1 MFIFIAITKYK
12 DLTNDDVQHFLD
24 ISDGI
29 DGLLFRTPM
38 SSSDLSSFLTS
49 LIEKGFPK
57 SKIIIHSDVHLLE
70 QLHLSHIHFREM
82 DEDAFSYKS
91 THPEIEVS
99 MSTHSIESVKA
110 AYEHDLD
117 YVFFGHIFKTPS
129 KPNQLPRSKAEI
141 QRVLEIPIPIYA
153 IGGITEKTIPQ
164 LPHVPHGFKGICA
177 ISFFM
182 NASLQQIEL
191 LRKEWLKDA

>member
-12 DLTNDDVQHFLD
+12 DLTNDDLQHFLD

-117 YVFFGHIFKTPS
+117 YVFFGHIFQTPS

-164 LPHVPHGFKGICA
+164 LPHGFKGICA

>member
-82 DEDAFSYKS
+82 DEDACSYKS

-164 LPHVPHGFKGICA
+164 LPHGFKGICA

>member
-1 MFIFIAITKYK
+1 
-12 DLTNDDVQHFLD
+12 
-24 ISDGI
+24 
-29 DGLLFRTPM
+29 M

-164 LPHVPHGFKGICA
+164 LPHGFKGICA

>member
-38 SSSDLSSFLTS
+38 SSSDLSSFLKS

-70 QLHLSHIHFREM
+70 QLHLFHIHFREM

-91 THPEIEVS
+91 IHPEIEVS

-164 LPHVPHGFKGICA
+164 LPHGFKGICA

>member
-12 DLTNDDVQHFLD
+12 DLTDDDLQHFLN

-38 SSSDLSSFLTS
+38 SSNDLFSFLKS
-49 LIEKGFPK
+49 LIEQGFPK
-57 SKIIIHSDVHLLE
+57 SKIIIHSDEHLLE

-82 DEDAFSYKS
+82 DEGAFHYKS
-91 THPEIEVS
+91 MHPEIEVS
-99 MSTHSIESVKA
+99 MSTHSFESVKA
-110 AYEHDLD
+110 AYEHRLD

-129 KPNQLPRSKAEI
+129 KPNQTPRSKEEI
-141 QRVLEIPIPIYA
+141 QRVLDVPIPVYA
-153 IGGITEKTIPQ
+153 IGGITEKTIS
-164 LPHVPHGFKGICA
+164 HISRGFKGICA

-182 NASLQQIEL
+182 NASLQQIEW

>member
-164 LPHVPHGFKGICA
+164 LPHGFKGICA

-182 NASLQQIEL
+182 NASLQQIKL

>member
-164 LPHVPHGFKGICA
+164 LPHGFKGICA

-191 LRKEWLKDA
+191 LLSLIHI

>member
-129 KPNQLPRSKAEI
+129 KPNQLPRSKADI

-164 LPHVPHGFKGICA
+164 LPHGFKGICA

>member
-12 DLTNDDVQHFLD
+12 DLTNDDLQHFLD

-38 SSSDLSSFLTS
+38 SSSDLSSFLKT

-164 LPHVPHGFKGICA
+164 LPHGFKGICA

>member
-1 MFIFIAITKYK
+1 MVYCFVLPCHQVICLHFNITY
-12 DLTNDDVQHFLD
+12 
-24 ISDGI
+24 
-29 DGLLFRTPM
+29 R
-38 SSSDLSSFLTS
+38 
-49 LIEKGFPK
+49 KGFPK

-117 YVFFGHIFKTPS
+117 YVFLVTFLRHLQNLINCLDQK
-129 KPNQLPRSKAEI
+129 
-141 QRVLEIPIPIYA
+141 QRFNV
-153 IGGITEKTIPQ
+153 
-164 LPHVPHGFKGICA
+164 C
-177 ISFFM
+177 
-182 NASLQQIEL
+182 
-191 LRKEWLKDA
+191 

>member
-29 DGLLFRTPM
+29 DGLLFRMPM

-164 LPHVPHGFKGICA
+164 LPHGFKGICA

>member
-38 SSSDLSSFLTS
+38 SSSDLSSFLKS
-49 LIEKGFPK
+49 LIEQGFPK

-164 LPHVPHGFKGICA
+164 LPHGFKGICA

>member
-1 MFIFIAITKYK
+1 MFIFIAITEYK
-12 DLTNDDVQHFLD
+12 ELTNDDLQHFLD

-38 SSSDLSSFLTS
+38 TPSDLSSFLKS
-49 LIEKGFPK
+49 LIEQGFPK
-57 SKIIIHSDVHLLE
+57 SKIIIHSDIHLLE
-70 QLHLSHIHFREM
+70 QLHLSRIHFREM
-82 DEDAFSYKS
+82 DDDGINYKYN
-91 THPEIEVS
+91 HPNIEVS
-99 MSTHSIESVKA
+99 MSTHSFDSVKA

-117 YVFFGHIFKTPS
+117 YVFFGHIFKTSS

-141 QRVLEIPIPIYA
+141 QRVIEIPIPIYA

-164 LPHVPHGFKGICA
+164 LPQGFKGICA

-191 LRKEWLKDA
+191 LRKEWMKDA

>member
-164 LPHVPHGFKGICA
+164 LLHGFKGICA

>member
-164 LPHVPHGFKGICA
+164 LPHGFKGICA

>member
-49 LIEKGFPK
+49 LIEQGFPK

-164 LPHVPHGFKGICA
+164 LPHGFKGICA

>member
-141 QRVLEIPIPIYA
+141 QRVLKIPIPIYA

-164 LPHVPHGFKGICA
+164 LPHGFKGICA